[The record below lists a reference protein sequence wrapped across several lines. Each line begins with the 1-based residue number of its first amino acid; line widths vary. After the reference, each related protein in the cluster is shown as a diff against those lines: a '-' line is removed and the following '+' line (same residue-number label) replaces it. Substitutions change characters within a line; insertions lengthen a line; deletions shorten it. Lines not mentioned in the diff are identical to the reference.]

1 MITTI
6 ILKAFERMHDR
17 KIAGVIATVGR
28 DFVSERTVR
37 NWLGRVTAPD
47 IQVLNQIAVDSRE
60 KLRTNLDDKAWPP
73 EESLAFVDGLQACP
87 GFVSSFAYGLQN
99 RCDLYPAFV
108 QLAGQIDQ
116 LEQQLAEHRA
126 NDDVRGWAQTLLDAT
141 WIRDEQLEDPDTGAS
156 AEYTRQQLREA
167 RSWGELDRPAAVFVF
182 NTLFQLLATL
192 DLEFGSVYLAD
203 WEATPFFAALLPRLN
218 PRVDLSG
225 ATSIR
230 TTRNLYHYP
239 TRRLLDATACMR
251 MMRESPCKK
260 WPQRVPAADKMVQ
273 WLQLRGRG
281 KLASNVGK
289 WRSGRPLTAE
299 RFDELWDACFDFGEK
314 ADRPSAPIPMLFAA
328 TLFTELFVQGSLAKR
343 NMTFISPDPAF
354 YLHWWKIQRQAL
366 ESGPQPPRFG
376 KKSWMPAL
384 SK

>member
-1 MITTI
+1 MITAI
-6 ILKAFERMHDR
+6 ILKTFERMHDR

-28 DFVSERTVR
+28 EFVSGRTVR
-37 NWLGRVTAPD
+37 NWLGGVTAPD
-47 IQVLNQIAVDSRE
+47 IQVLRQIAADSHE
-60 KLRTNLDDKAWPP
+60 KLCTNLDEKAWQP
-73 EESLAFVDGLQACP
+73 EESLAFVDGLRACP
-87 GFVSSFAYGLQN
+87 GFVSSFAFGLQN

-108 QLAGQIDQ
+108 ELAGQIDQ

-126 NDDVRGWAQTLLDAT
+126 NDDVRGWAQALLDAT
-141 WIRDEQLEDPDTGAS
+141 WVQDEQLEDPDTGTS
-156 AEYTRQQLREA
+156 AEYTRRQLREA
-167 RSWGELDRPAAVFVF
+167 QSWKELDQLAAVFAL
-182 NTLFQLLATL
+182 NTLFRLLATL

-203 WEATPFFAALLPRLN
+203 WEATPFFAALLPRIN

-239 TRRLLDATACMR
+239 TRRLLDVTACMR
-251 MMRESPCKK
+251 VMRESPGKK
-260 WPQRVPAADKMVQ
+260 WPRRVPAADKMVQ
-273 WLQLRGRG
+273 WLQLRGRAT
-281 KLASNVGK
+281 LASNVGK

-314 ADRPSAPIPMLFAA
+314 ADRPSVPMPMLFAA
-328 TLFTELFVQGSLAKR
+328 ALFTELFVQGSLAKR
-343 NMTFISPDPAF
+343 NLTFISPDPAF

-366 ESGPQPPRFG
+366 ESGAQPPCFG
-376 KKSWMPAL
+376 TKPWMPAL